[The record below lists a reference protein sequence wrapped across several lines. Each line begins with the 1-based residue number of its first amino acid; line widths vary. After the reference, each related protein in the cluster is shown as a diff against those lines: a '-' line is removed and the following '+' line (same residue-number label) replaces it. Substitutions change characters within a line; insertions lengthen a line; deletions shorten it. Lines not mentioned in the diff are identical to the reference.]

1 MIGKC
6 ESNINGATGHLE
18 EPVEGPFQS
27 STAFRR
33 SFLYNLSRNR
43 LRFYQR
49 HGNVNSLWA
58 KWLASRICSRLRTKI
73 TKWHHRLPDSVSRN
87 SILGLPAQSLL
98 LSYLKWPLEALGNLW
113 RGLFYGLA
121 FNIVQRSGNKQ
132 TWKQETQRMQIREP
146 RNFAQN
152 EIGLLDWK
160 KISTWEAPWSDEL
173 VSRSW
178 CGGVLKWGYPKSQN
192 HPIFLVC
199 GYLYFRKSPC
209 KQETF
214 AVNSF

>member
-58 KWLASRICSRLRTKI
+58 KWLAKRICSRLRTKI

-121 FNIVQRSGNKQ
+121 FNIVQRSGNKHES
-132 TWKQETQRMQIREP
+132 KKPKGCKSASQETLHRMRSACWTGRRSQPGRLH
-146 RNFAQN
+146 
-152 EIGLLDWK
+152 GLM
-160 KISTWEAPWSDEL
+160 
-173 VSRSW
+173 SW
-178 CGGVLKWGYPKSQN
+178 
-192 HPIFLVC
+192 
-199 GYLYFRKSPC
+199 
-209 KQETF
+209 
-214 AVNSF
+214 